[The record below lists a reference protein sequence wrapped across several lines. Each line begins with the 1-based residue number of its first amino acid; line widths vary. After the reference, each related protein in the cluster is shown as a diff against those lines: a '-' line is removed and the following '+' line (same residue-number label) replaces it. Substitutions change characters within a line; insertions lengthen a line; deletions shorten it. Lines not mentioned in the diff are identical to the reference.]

1 MRDACRSARV
11 LLDTFGGEVSAE
23 KPTTLIDFRLVTK
36 PPFPPVPTYDR
47 STVVIEAPGEGP
59 GNWAGAPSA
68 LFVDGTFWLAYRVRR
83 PLDAGRGV
91 AVVIARSADGIAFES
106 VAFIPRERSGAES
119 LERPALVARPD
130 GGFRLYLSC
139 ATPGSKHWW
148 IEAWDADTPELLPE
162 GRRTVVLPGDPATA
176 AYKDPVVQV
185 GDEDQPWR
193 MWVCRHPLDVAGHED
208 RMTTWLATSPDGLAW
223 TPEQEVLAGRAG
235 AWDARGARVVA
246 VLDTAPSMVL
256 YDGRE
261 RAEQNWFE
269 RTGVAALGAD
279 GRLEP
284 VGDGPVSQSPESD
297 GALRYTAAVALPG
310 GDVRFYYEAARADG
324 AHDLRTEL
332 VRVAAG
338 ELRASA

>member
-1 MRDACRSARV
+1 
-11 LLDTFGGEVSAE
+11 
-23 KPTTLIDFRLVTK
+23 
-36 PPFPPVPTYDR
+36 VPTYDR
-47 STVVIEAPGEGP
+47 STVVIEAPGDGP

-68 LFVDGTFWLAYRVRR
+68 LLVDGTFWLAYRVRR
-83 PLDAGRGV
+83 PVDAGRGV
-91 AVVIARSADGIAFES
+91 AVVVARSADGVTFET
-106 VAFIPRERSGAES
+106 VASIPRERSGAES
-119 LERPALVARPD
+119 LERPALVALPE
-130 GGFRLYLSC
+130 GGIRLYLSC

-148 IEAWDADTPELLPE
+148 IEAWDAETPELLPE

-185 GDEDQPWR
+185 RDGEHPWR
-193 MWVCRHPLDVAGHED
+193 MWVCRHSLDVAGHED
-208 RMTTWLATSPDGLAW
+208 RMTTWLATSQDGLQW
-223 TPEQEVLAGRAG
+223 TLEREVLAGRAG
-235 AWDARGARVVA
+235 AWDARGARVAA
-246 VLDTAPSMVL
+246 VLDTEPTTVL

-269 RTGVAALGAD
+269 RTGLATLGAD
-279 GRLEP
+279 GRLDA
-284 VGDGPVSQSPESD
+284 VGEGPVSQSPASD

-332 VRVAAG
+332 VTPETG